1 MVKFKIK
8 SSEHGTHKGEA
19 DMVLM
24 VTFTDNGEMISESV
38 VIDGRGSFEDMAHA
52 LGRLVATVARASFD
66 GDLLFL
72 DLVNHSASEA
82 LQGGDDFREVKKSKI
97 EKVERAES

>member
-8 SSEHGTHKGEA
+8 SSEHGAHKGAA

-24 VTFTDNGEMISESV
+24 VTFTDNGEMMNESV

-52 LGRLVATVARASFD
+52 LGRLVGEVARVSFD
-66 GDLLFL
+66 SNLFL
-72 DLVNHSASEA
+72 DLVNHSAAES
-82 LQGGDDFREVKKSKI
+82 LQGGNDLREVERCQVEEI
-97 EKVERAES
+97 ERAEN

>member
-8 SSEHGTHKGEA
+8 SSEHGTNKGVA

-24 VTFTDNGEMISESV
+24 VTFTDKGEIMNESV

-52 LGRLVATVARASFD
+52 LGRLVGEVARVSFD
-66 GDLLFL
+66 SNLFL
-72 DLVNHSASEA
+72 DLVNHSAAEA
-82 LQGGDDFREVKKSKI
+82 LQGGDDFREVKKSQ
-97 EKVERAES
+97 VEEVGRAES